1 MRLFGSRVRGETS
14 STSDLDLL
22 ITVSD
27 HRLAQH
33 ERCVVLDWFRWNLS
47 KTRCPGDLLP
57 FSELQVAQRHRLCS
71 NVVFQAY
78 AEGLQLDG

>member
-27 HRLAQH
+27 HWLAQH
-33 ERCVVLDWFRWNLS
+33 ERCVVLDWLRWRLS
-47 KTRCPGDLLP
+47 KTRSPGDLLP
-57 FSELQVAQRHRLCS
+57 FSESQVAQSRRLCS

-78 AEGLQLDG
+78 AKGLRLDG